1 VKEENRRRIMRAVVQ
16 TRKSEVVVNKYL
28 AKIKECV
35 LFYLGGEEISI
46 ALFGSMAGGT
56 VHGSSDVDIAIIP
69 RGKWNRSKLTLLKE
83 RIEELNVP
91 YKVDIVDFSKVSDD
105 FRFIALRSSVWWKQ

>member
-1 VKEENRRRIMRAVVQ
+1 MN
-16 TRKSEVVVNKYL
+16 SYL
-28 AKIKECV
+28 DKIKDCV
-35 LFYLGGEEISI
+35 IFYLGGEEISI

-91 YKVDIVDFSKVSDD
+91 YKVDLVDFSSVSETFRKEVLRTAILWKITEKVE
-105 FRFIALRSSVWWKQ
+105 

>member
-1 VKEENRRRIMRAVVQ
+1 MRAVVQ

-35 LFYLGGEEISI
+35 LFYLGGEEISV

-69 RGKWNRSKLTLLKE
+69 RGKWDHGKLVLLRE
-83 RIEELNVP
+83 RIEGLNVP
-91 YKVDIVDFSKVSDD
+91 YRVEIVDFSKVSDD
-105 FRFIALRSSVWWKQ
+105 FRSLALKSSVWWKQ